1 MRSCAQ
7 SASQGDNTTE
17 AGILSR
23 NYPDSGHNPDAL
35 VPDKAPPRACEALEP
50 PHWCRRAAPVSKDAP
65 ALSLPHSSLS
75 LSHGVDGSL
84 LPADRWGTGNLTS
97 RFINTSDRSRES
109 GNGTSVQRENR
120 GIGSGGPDTR

>member
-1 MRSCAQ
+1 MRSRAQ

-35 VPDKAPPRACEALEP
+35 VPDKAPPCACEALEP

-65 ALSLPHSSLS
+65 ALSLSRTALYPSPTVSTEACS
-75 LSHGVDGSL
+75 QRIDGGK
-84 LPADRWGTGNLTS
+84 GT
-97 RFINTSDRSRES
+97 
-109 GNGTSVQRENR
+109 
-120 GIGSGGPDTR
+120 